1 MLVVGEAFVSE
12 EKKQVCG
19 GPVAETLDIQSGSE
33 TLTVSHIAEK
43 SLASQSPLSGLDFKI
58 LFTPL
63 FPKIREVS
71 IQVLTSVLFNGK
83 VISK

>member
-12 EKKQVCG
+12 EKKQVYG
-19 GPVAETLDIQSGSE
+19 GPVAETLDKPEWLGN
-33 TLTVSHIAEK
+33 LDRHIAEK
-43 SLASQSPLSGLDFKI
+43 SLASQSLLSGLDFKI

-63 FPKIREVS
+63 FPEIREVS
-71 IQVLTSVLFNGK
+71 IQVLTSVLFYGK